1 MKYLRLIY
9 DEEKTWAAMG
19 GFRLALRYVGRVPP
33 STEADR
39 YAVRLASTGSSR
51 RFATR
56 HAQADPPEIL
66 LSASALRGARLG

>member
-19 GFRLALRYVGRVPP
+19 GVRRALRYVGRVPP
-33 STEADR
+33 STL
-39 YAVRLASTGSSR
+39 VRGAGSAKR
-51 RFATR
+51 RSQAK
-56 HAQADPPEIL
+56 ADPPEVL